1 MFNPL
6 KSTLCGLMLLL
17 LAGCS
22 KELSIDTLGSDDK
35 EVVVTGKLKMTING
49 KLWVADKIAAATI
62 YDGSISVYGISNDK
76 KAFIISL
83 NDEITGEYQ
92 LDQSSLSVAAW
103 TDSSETNKLSYTTNQ
118 SSDLVV
124 AGGKVFVTKIDTVK
138 KLVSGTFQMNLFR
151 EDDGGKKTI
160 VDGVFEDITYSG
172 EAPTTGGP
180 VNPDNLLKVS
190 IDGTVY
196 VPKQITAMVA
206 QANLF
211 INGAE
216 LDGTKALALFMP
228 SDIVAGTYQFDKN
241 SGKYTGLYVVSPFES
256 YMAED
261 GKLIILEHD
270 KTAKK
275 IRGTFEFKGA
285 HVVNQTS
292 KQFTKGSFT
301 VSYN

>member
-1 MFNPL
+1 
-6 KSTLCGLMLLL
+6 
-17 LAGCS
+17 
-22 KELSIDTLGSDDK
+22 
-35 EVVVTGKLKMTING
+35 MTING

-92 LDQSSLSVAAW
+92 LDQSTFSVAAW
-103 TDSSETNKLSYTTNQ
+103 TDSSETNQLSYTTNQ
-118 SSDLVV
+118 SSDLTV

-151 EDDGGKKTI
+151 EFDNGKKTI

-172 EAPTTGGP
+172 EARTGGP
-180 VNPDNLLKVS
+180 VNPDNQLQVS

-196 VPKQITAMVA
+196 VPKQITAMVS
-206 QANLF
+206 QGNLF

-228 SDIVAGTYQFDKN
+228 SGIVAGTYQFDQN
-241 SGKYTGLYVVSPFES
+241 SGQYTGLYVASVLES
-256 YMAED
+256 YLAND

-270 KTAKK
+270 KTAKT

-285 HVVNQTS
+285 HVVNMTS

-301 VSYN
+301 VSYK